1 MLEFETTHL
10 KSMAGT
16 GVAGVLAE
24 EAAFLNPA
32 SLAFF
37 NNLTV
42 HAQRDSVKIKDSQ
55 GNVVQKP
62 TSMGFVVADGNP
74 NLSGSL
80 SYVNQEDQ
88 FTERKR
94 WGFSASSLLNEKSSF
109 GTSIRKT
116 KDTNKVT
123 RATGDYYQTV
133 VGVTHVL
140 DEKTSMGIVGYDI
153 FNSKGD
159 ATKAYLGIQHLFLEY
174 ITASAD
180 LGADYTDDEIAGTIL
195 YRGALQV
202 RVLNDFY
209 IRFGTFRDKQR
220 EEKGSGMGLSWIQPR
235 LAFEFALKNVT
246 QLASTKFARAESKNK
261 ETSFGISMRF

>member
-123 RATGDYYQTV
+123 RATGDYYQQWLV
-133 VGVTHVL
+133 
-140 DEKTSMGIVGYDI
+140 
-153 FNSKGD
+153 
-159 ATKAYLGIQHLFLEY
+159 
-174 ITASAD
+174 
-180 LGADYTDDEIAGTIL
+180 
-195 YRGALQV
+195 
-202 RVLNDFY
+202 
-209 IRFGTFRDKQR
+209 
-220 EEKGSGMGLSWIQPR
+220 
-235 LAFEFALKNVT
+235 
-246 QLASTKFARAESKNK
+246 
-261 ETSFGISMRF
+261 